1 MTGNLAEAQRF
12 VASLTD
18 SYLVFL
24 VCEDIDQFGHN
35 AVFAQEIGAAFDE
48 MGLSSRI
55 VDYRREIRRVQDALR
70 DEKCAFLVCFNGFG
84 CELSLASQPPG
95 RLTSAFGHFRKP
107 LFDLMHDCPAHESMA
122 HQMRI
127 LDGTRQVM
135 LTDYGYVQEAQELGF
150 PNVHFVPS
158 ITFPRTVPAAART
171 NKAQRLIPVLLPVQ
185 LPPPASVD
193 IRFDRSSGY
202 RLRIFREIY
211 DAVTDHC
218 RENLATD
225 ARVEVRRACREA
237 GISFDARDA
246 DHRFLLTSVL
256 DYTKFARRREL
267 VQALRGLPVTLVTTA
282 DSEGDLPQGISA
294 EPARSFRDLL
304 ALMAEAEC
312 VLCPLPHMTGF
323 HERALGAFT
332 AGAAVLAA
340 PNTILETEF
349 RHGQDMLTYRS
360 AAELADLLPALLADP
375 DRLRT
380 IARSGHDVAMK
391 RFTPRR
397 LAETVLSIWQ
407 MRKIA
412 R

>member
-1 MTGNLAEAQRF
+1 M
-12 VASLTD
+12 V
-18 SYLVFL
+18 
-24 VCEDIDQFGHN
+24 
-35 AVFAQEIGAAFDE
+35 
-48 MGLSSRI
+48 
-55 VDYRREIRRVQDALR
+55 
-70 DEKCAFLVCFNGFG
+70 
-84 CELSLASQPPG
+84 
-95 RLTSAFGHFRKP
+95 
-107 LFDLMHDCPAHESMA
+107 

-127 LDGTRQVM
+127 LDSTRQVM

-158 ITFPRTVPAAART
+158 ITFPRTVPAAAIT
-171 NKAQRLIPVLLPVQ
+171 KTQRLIPVLLPVQ
-185 LPPPASVD
+185 LPPPSSVD
-193 IRFDRSSGY
+193 IRFDRSGGY
-202 RLRIFREIY
+202 RPRIFREIY
-211 DAVTDHC
+211 DAVTEHC
-218 RENLATD
+218 TENLATD
-225 ARVEVRRACREA
+225 ARVEARRACREA

-246 DHRFLLTSVL
+246 DHRFLLTSIL
-256 DYTKFARRREL
+256 DHTKFARRRDL

-282 DSEGDLPQGISA
+282 DFEGDLPQGISA
-294 EPARSFRDLL
+294 APARSFRDLL

-349 RHGQDMLTYRS
+349 RQGQDMLTYRS

-375 DRLRT
+375 DRLRA
-380 IARSGHDVAMK
+380 IARSGHDAAME

-397 LAETVLSIWQ
+397 LAETVLSIWR
-407 MRKIA
+407 MRQIV